1 LHSVLDHPD
10 EESFTDNLADGTWN
24 GLQYLEAVRADHVDR
39 VIEWQDC
46 LSPDRMPGHH
56 MSCAP
61 MLEAV
66 LRRHPHVRLVFASD
80 WRKRPGLAATRSLLP
95 PFLAA
100 RVVGETRH
108 VKEVDANGRTIFGIR
123 SKLARE
129 LLDASGLS
137 LCTPW
142 LAIDDVRELWD
153 GDEARLVK
161 PKSAYGLQPAEMFQL
176 DALLHQLG
184 SNAHAIRIRRSA

>member
-1 LHSVLDHPD
+1 METIDKHPTNAVYAFVDVDGVLHSELDHPD
-10 EESFTDNLADGTWN
+10 TPFWNNFVDGTWN
-24 GLQYLEAVRADHVDR
+24 TLQYLKAVRIDHVDR

-46 LSPDRMPGHH
+46 LSRDRMPGHH

-66 LRRHPHVRLVFASD
+66 LTRHPHVRPS
-80 WRKRPGLAATRSLLP
+80 LAT
-95 PFLAA
+95 

-108 VKEVDANGRTIFGIR
+108 VKEVDANGRPIKGIR
-123 SKLARE
+123 GQLARE
-129 LLDASGLS
+129 WLHASGLS

-142 LAIDDVRELWD
+142 LAIDDVKELWD

-161 PKSAYGLQPAEMFQL
+161 PNSAYGLQPAEMFQL